1 MINNWASGLQL
12 QFYKICSEFF
22 FQLPRY
28 YTAAVVE
35 VNPPENIGDNFATVA
50 AVTDQ
55 MVDIIKSPETKNV
68 DIIVLPEG
76 VFNRVPTAIMLPT
89 SPVFCDDA
97 NAHFLLRNISCA
109 ARDGNKYVV
118 IDAYFKVYCTD
129 DDQTFCSNKTDNT
142 NMYNMAIAFDRNG
155 VAVAKWV

>member
-1 MINNWASGLQL
+1 M
-12 QFYKICSEFF
+12 
-22 FQLPRY
+22 
-28 YTAAVVE
+28 VE
-35 VNPPENIGDNFATVA
+35 VNPPETIGDDFTTVA

-76 VFNRVPTAIMLPT
+76 VFNRVPTAILLPT
-89 SPVFCDDA
+89 STVFCDDQ

-109 ARDGNKYVV
+109 ARDANKYVV
-118 IDAYFKVYCTD
+118 IDAYFKIYCSD
-129 DDQTFCSNKTDNT
+129 DDQTFCANKTDNT

-155 VAVAKWV
+155 IAVAK